1 MIIGRILSPVH
12 SLGPGE
18 RVCVWTQGCQK
29 KCEGCISG
37 DLQPF
42 IGEDIQ
48 EAVLYQIIKQLRQQ
62 GNCTGLTISGGDP
75 FEQPAALLTLLKLV
89 RDEFN
94 DILVYTGF
102 TVEEIYEGVAGKEGV
117 ECLGLIDV
125 LIDGRYIKYLNK
137 SDCVLRG
144 SQNQRVHFL
153 NPDVK
158 SAYSKYMEKGRM
170 LETFVHNDNV
180 IITGILNEEENQ

>member
-29 KCEGCISG
+29 QCAGCISE
-37 DLQPF
+37 DLQPAM
-42 IGEDIQ
+42 GEDIQ
-48 EAVLYQIIKQLRQQ
+48 EAVLYQIVKQLRQQ
-62 GNCTGLTISGGDP
+62 CNCTGLTISGGDP
-75 FEQPAALLTLLKLV
+75 FEQPTALLTLLKLV
-89 RDEFN
+89 RNEFN

-102 TVEEIYEGVAGKEGV
+102 TIEEIYEGVVGKEGI

-125 LIDGRYIKYLNK
+125 LIDGRYLKHLNR

-144 SQNQRVHFL
+144 SQNQRIHFI

-158 SAYSKYMEKGRM
+158 SAYSAYMEKGRI
-170 LETFVHNDNV
+170 LETFVHNDKV

>member
-12 SLGPGE
+12 SLGPGD

-29 KCEGCISG
+29 KCEGCISE
-37 DLQPF
+37 DLQPSK
-42 IGEDIQ
+42 GEDIQ
-48 EAVLYQIIKQLRQQ
+48 EAVLYLIIKQLRQQ

-75 FEQPAALLTLLKLV
+75 FEQPAALLTLLKHV
-89 RDEFN
+89 RKEFN

-102 TVEEIYEGVAGKEGV
+102 TVEEIYEGVAGEEGV
-117 ECLGLIDV
+117 ECLGLVDV
-125 LIDGRYIKYLNK
+125 LIDGRYLKHLNRP
-137 SDCVLRG
+137 DCVLRG
-144 SQNQRVHFL
+144 SQNQRIHFF

-170 LETFVHNDNV
+170 LETFIHNDKV